1 MPPKLLKKGGG
12 EGTSGGGAPLVDSS
26 DEDDAHRPPSARRRR
41 RGQRPPR
48 RRASRDADGSLWG
61 TPSRAAARPPT
72 SARAKHVTAP
82 AGGATAPSP
91 KRKRK
96 PDVRPSHRDRQR
108 KPDGRKRSRSRPAAA
123 VHTAVAVPI
132 GAAEYEAAE
141 VLEGA
146 AVENVLHVTAVEV
159 VNDDDDDEGA
169 VPLHRRGAPRSVWR
183 MNGTLTWRP
192 IGRRR
197 PRTRRTRTRRTA

>member
-1 MPPKLLKKGGG
+1 M
-12 EGTSGGGAPLVDSS
+12 
-26 DEDDAHRPPSARRRR
+26 
-41 RGQRPPR
+41 
-48 RRASRDADGSLWG
+48 
-61 TPSRAAARPPT
+61 
-72 SARAKHVTAP
+72 
-82 AGGATAPSP
+82 
-91 KRKRK
+91 
-96 PDVRPSHRDRQR
+96 RPSHRDRQR

-169 VPLHRRGAPRSVWR
+169 VPLHRRGAHPEAWR
-183 MNGTLTWRP
+183 MNGTLQTWRP
-192 IGRRR
+192 IGKTGLTPENSEDEDEEDGLMIVAAAA
-197 PRTRRTRTRRTA
+197 PRE